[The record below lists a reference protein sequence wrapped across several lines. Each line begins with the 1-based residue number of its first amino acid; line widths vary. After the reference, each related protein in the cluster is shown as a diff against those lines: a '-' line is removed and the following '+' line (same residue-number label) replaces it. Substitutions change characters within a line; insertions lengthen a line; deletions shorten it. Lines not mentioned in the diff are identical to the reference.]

1 MQGLAVDR
9 MDQMLDVRTVLRT
22 IALTK
27 VLVSHIFKKEHYKM
41 LAFQRHDRYI
51 LDNKATSI
59 NDDEPSSS
67 EELFNLFHGEGDYD
81 QRQLEALKKQVQMIE
96 DRSKLDIE
104 ERETAKVRK
113 LLEGII
119 GRNQV
124 K

>member
-1 MQGLAVDR
+1 
-9 MDQMLDVRTVLRT
+9 
-22 IALTK
+22 
-27 VLVSHIFKKEHYKM
+27 M